1 MPERHNIHPPLAVTM
16 PPPSEVAASMMPI
29 VSPVP
34 FIFFTMLV
42 VDDVL
47 RLQVLD
53 LDLSSFPVW
62 LQNADLFCLF
72 V

>member
-16 PPPSEVAASMMPI
+16 APLLEAAASLMPI
-29 VSPVP
+29 ISPVP
-34 FIFFTMLV
+34 FTLFTMLV

-53 LDLSSFPVW
+53 LDLFAFPVW
-62 LQNADLFCLF
+62 LQNADAFCPF